1 MNYFKNLTREDVVK
15 FFLRNKRNKIVIEKK
30 EYFWDSWK
38 TTSFPQEPLINNILS
53 CILFANDKLQYNK
66 DGHASEEH
74 LDEIKNFLQDRN
86 LQQTNWSKK
95 KLFESINISNINND
109 FFLFLCQEFYINLII
124 CSEIGIKFYYLDD
137 EFDKCIPTVILKSI
151 TDDITKQLYYQTIY
165 KDKKILTMEDLSD
178 FINYPDKFII
188 GLEKNKKF
196 TLKNYS
202 LIEQDTDIIH
212 MDKRREMDKANSEE
226 EVDYYDELEEIIH

>member
-1 MNYFKNLTREDVVK
+1 MTEILTRENIVK
-15 FFLRNKRNKIVIEKK
+15 FFTRNKRKKIEFKTQ
-30 EYFWDSWK
+30 EYFWDKWTS
-38 TTSFPQEPLINNILS
+38 TSFPQDPVINNILS

-202 LIEQDTDIIH
+202 LIDQDTDIIH